1 MDSRNPE
8 STHDFGKDVIPLLLE
23 EKKEAVCLSVQGLLE
38 GCRDS

>member
-23 EKKEAVCLSVQGLLE
+23 EKEAVCLSVQGLLE